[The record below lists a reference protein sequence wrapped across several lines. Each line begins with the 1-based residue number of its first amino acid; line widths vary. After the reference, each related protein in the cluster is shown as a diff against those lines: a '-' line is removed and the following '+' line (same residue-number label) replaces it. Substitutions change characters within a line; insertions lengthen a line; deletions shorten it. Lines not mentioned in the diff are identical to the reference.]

1 MTAIATAI
9 PAILFAL
16 PLAAAEPSPIPAT
29 AKPAAAQ
36 RPALSYPIVHTGV
49 STFYDEQ
56 GPIPQPAKTSACY
69 RQDAALPYNKPSYTD
84 NGDGTVTDNVT
95 GLMWQQD
102 MGAKMKPGDAA
113 AAAQAC
119 RLGGYDDWRVPTI
132 KELYSLILFSGTT
145 PHMNTANPDPST
157 IYIDT
162 RYFKQPFG
170 DSSRGERIIDAQTL
184 SATPCLGKT
193 KAGSESIFGVNFIDG
208 RIKGYGVKP
217 RGSGR
222 PGPDRGMR
230 PQRPGMRPER
240 PEGMRSEKPWHFRF
254 VRGNTEYGKNKFM
267 DNGDGTIT
275 DHATGL
281 MWQQADSG
289 KALDWKEA
297 MNYALNLKLA
307 GHADWRLPTAK
318 ELQSIADYSRAPQ
331 TTQSAAISPLFKT
344 TVIRPHGTPDYP
356 YFWTSTTHLDG
367 PKGNAGVYI
376 AFGEATGKIQDTVQD
391 VHGAGC
397 QRSDPKTG
405 NAADYPKY
413 LGPQG
418 DERRVY
424 NYARCVRYA
433 VRQK

>member
-1 MTAIATAI
+1 MTSITSAISAFLLAMPI
-9 PAILFAL
+9 
-16 PLAAAEPSPIPAT
+16 AAADAPQAQASGAAKSPT
-29 AKPAAAQ
+29 TSR
-36 RPALSYPIVHTGV
+36 RPALTYPIVHTGV
-49 STFYDEQ
+49 STFYDDR
-56 GPIPQPAKTSACY
+56 GPIQTPPKDSAYY
-69 RQDAALPYNKPSYTD
+69 RQDAALPYNKPSYRD

-95 GLMWQQD
+95 GLMWQKD
-102 MGAKMKPGDAA
+102 MGAKMKPAEAA
-113 AAAQAC
+113 AAAKAC

-145 PHMNTANPDPST
+145 PRMNETAPDPST

-170 DSSRGERIIDAQTL
+170 DTSKGERIIDTQTL

-193 KAGSESIFGVNFIDG
+193 KEGSESIFGVNFIDG

-217 RGSGR
+217 RGAGR
-222 PGPDRGMR
+222 PGADGGMR
-230 PQRPGMRPER
+230 PQRPGMRA
-240 PEGMRSEKPWHFRF
+240 EKPWHFRL
-254 VRGNTEYGKNKFM
+254 VRGNPEYGKNQLI
-267 DNGDGTIT
+267 DNKDGTIT
-275 DHATGL
+275 DRATGL
-281 MWQQADSG
+281 MWQQADCG
-289 KALDWKEA
+289 KAMDWKDA
-297 MNYALNLKLA
+297 MNYARNLKLA

-318 ELQSIADYSRAPQ
+318 ELQSIADYSRSPQ
-331 TTQSAAISPLFKT
+331 TTQSASISPLFKT
-344 TVIRPHGTPDYP
+344 TVIRPHGKPDYP

-433 VRQK
+433 VRQGQ